1 MAKAR
6 APRRPEVLA
15 LIPARAGSKRVK
27 NKNIRDL
34 GGKPLIAYTIE
45 AALKARSITRVVVS
59 TDSPAIARIAK
70 KHGADVPFL
79 RPKDLAGSH
88 STEYEFHRHALD
100 WLKENEGYAVDLVV
114 NLYPTTPFRK
124 SASIDRAVRDML
136 SNPKAESLR
145 SIRKC
150 AEHPYKMWTVKG
162 KMALPY
168 VGGVGS
174 QKHTL
179 AYQQLPEIWIQNAS
193 IYITRPNVIYQS
205 KSTIGKR
212 VLAFPMTEEESVDIN
227 LPLDFVLAETLLRD
241 KTG

>member
-1 MAKAR
+1 MARSRTA
-6 APRRPEVLA
+6 RRPEILA

-45 AALKARSITRVVVS
+45 AALKSKLVTRVVVS
-59 TDSPAIARIAK
+59 TDSPVIAAAAK
-70 KHGADVPFL
+70 KYGADVPFL
-79 RPKDLAGSH
+79 RPKDLAGSG

-100 WLKENEGYAVDLVV
+100 WLKENEGYEADLIV

-124 SASIDRAVRDML
+124 SASIDRAIREML
-136 SNPKAESLR
+136 ANPKSESLR

-162 KMALPY
+162 KLAHPY

-193 IYITRPNVIYQS
+193 IYITRPSVIYDS
-205 KSTIGKR
+205 KTTIGKN
-212 VLAFPMTEEESVDIN
+212 VLAFPMNEEESVDIN

-241 KTG
+241 KNG